1 VLDDAQPQDDA
12 LASAWYRE
20 RMLPVLVR
28 RALNDLQG
36 GA

>member
-1 VLDDAQPQDDA
+1 VLDDADPQDDA

-20 RMLPVLVR
+20 RTLPLLVR
-28 RALNDLQG
+28 RALDDLQG